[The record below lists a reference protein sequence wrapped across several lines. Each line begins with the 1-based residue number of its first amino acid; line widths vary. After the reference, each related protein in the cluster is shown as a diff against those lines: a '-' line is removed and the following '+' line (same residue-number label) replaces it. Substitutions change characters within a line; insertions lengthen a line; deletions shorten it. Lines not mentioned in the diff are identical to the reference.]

1 MGKKIGTKDRS
12 FSCPGIRTEAVM
24 CLQIKTIKDK
34 FHLVS
39 CVPQPPLTSLA
50 VGRLAMSGDS
60 SGHHSLREVGVA
72 TVFSW

>member
-1 MGKKIGTKDRS
+1 
-12 FSCPGIRTEAVM
+12 M

-50 VGRLAMSGDS
+50 VGRLAMSGDG
-60 SGHHSLREVGVA
+60 SGRHRLREAGVA
-72 TVFSW
+72 TVFSG